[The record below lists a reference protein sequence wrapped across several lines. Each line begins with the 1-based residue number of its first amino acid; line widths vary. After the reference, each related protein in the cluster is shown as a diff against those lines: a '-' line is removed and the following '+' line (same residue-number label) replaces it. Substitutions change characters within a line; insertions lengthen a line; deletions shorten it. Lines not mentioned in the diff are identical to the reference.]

1 MTDMVFEDKNLTF
14 DQKVFDAIQPWVS
27 NVHTKIML
35 VRRELPAR
43 PHIEPSAA
51 LTFIVEHIV
60 AIAESQHPFS
70 DRIEFSAGPKSDGEV
85 RSQDAAV

>member
-1 MTDMVFEDKNLTF
+1 LLQSIEDL
-14 DQKVFDAIQPWVS
+14 
-27 NVHTKIML
+27 HTKIML